1 MKTYQKQRKQGT
13 VETIAGNPEDRI
25 SAIRAIVDK
34 KQYAKIDGT
43 MIDLFS
49 ASLIVQIY
57 DKLNEENKLK
67 FASFPAGKMGQIAY
81 KLIK

>member
-1 MKTYQKQRKQGT
+1 MTTYTKTRKQGT
-13 VETIAGNPEDRI
+13 IETVTDDPTDRI
-25 SAIRAIVDK
+25 NAIRSIVDK

-57 DKLNEENKLK
+57 DKLNDENKAK